1 MGKNLVSISIVIRG
15 LGKQKEGHGSY
26 FSESKKEKQAK
37 CTRNRHAIEHMHV
50 MFHPALD
57 DTISYLVKGDTW
69 T

>member
-1 MGKNLVSISIVIRG
+1 MDLESKKKVTEVIFPN
-15 LGKQKEGHGSY
+15 Q
-26 FSESKKEKQAK
+26 KKEKQAK